1 MAKVPHSADFGGP
14 SNSTPRPES
23 SSYVAATSSAWS
35 ERPVKVPMR
44 SSWPSGVKRTRRVWA
59 PGMRNSIHRC
69 GPNGWS
75 VATAKP
81 SFSVLV
87 YLFLW
92 KMTDGGRRV
101 SDPISLRT
109 LAESTG
115 LSKRAI
121 QEAIN
126 TLERRRLAVV
136 HRSHPL
142 AVPAYEVLR
151 PWIR

>member
-1 MAKVPHSADFGGP
+1 MKTFELDAYVIDTLMADLVGHDRQPSAF
-14 SNSTPRPES
+14 
-23 SSYVAATSSAWS
+23 
-35 ERPVKVPMR
+35 
-44 SSWPSGVKRTRRVWA
+44 
-59 PGMRNSIHRC
+59 
-69 GPNGWS
+69 
-75 VATAKP
+75 
-81 SFSVLV
+81 LV

-142 AVPAYEVLR
+142 AVPSYEVLR

>member
-1 MAKVPHSADFGGP
+1 MKTLELDAYVIDTLMADLVGHDRQPSAF
-14 SNSTPRPES
+14 
-23 SSYVAATSSAWS
+23 
-35 ERPVKVPMR
+35 
-44 SSWPSGVKRTRRVWA
+44 
-59 PGMRNSIHRC
+59 
-69 GPNGWS
+69 
-75 VATAKP
+75 
-81 SFSVLV
+81 LV

-101 SDPISLRT
+101 SDAISLRT